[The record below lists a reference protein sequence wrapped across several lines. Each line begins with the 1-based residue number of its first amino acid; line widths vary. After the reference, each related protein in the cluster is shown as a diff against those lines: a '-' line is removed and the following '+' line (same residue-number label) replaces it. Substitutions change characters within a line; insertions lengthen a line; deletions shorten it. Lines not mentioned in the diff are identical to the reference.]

1 MILTGTESLFRSF
14 SHEEFYLFRSF
25 KTISQE
31 NRERLTTLFD
41 FRFFNEHNLVLHE
54 GARLDGSYLDRMFQV
69 DFPLS
74 VNNIL
79 EVKALMYGMYL

>member
-1 MILTGTESLFRSF
+1 MKGSISFDHSRQSHQKMENGLRLSSF
-14 SHEEFYLFRSF
+14 SAFSM
-25 KTISQE
+25 
-31 NRERLTTLFD
+31 NTT
-41 FRFFNEHNLVLHE
+41 LVLHE
-54 GARLDGSYLDRMFQV
+54 VARLDASYLNQMFQV